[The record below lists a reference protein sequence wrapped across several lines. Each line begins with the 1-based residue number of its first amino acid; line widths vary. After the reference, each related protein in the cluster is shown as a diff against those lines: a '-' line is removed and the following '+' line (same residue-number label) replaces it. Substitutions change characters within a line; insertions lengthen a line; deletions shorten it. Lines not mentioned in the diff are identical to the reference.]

1 MGLEQVKLLALD
13 FDGVLTDNHVWTD
26 QDGRES
32 VRCYRGD
39 GIGIER
45 VKALGVLVVVISKE
59 VNPVVR
65 ARCDKLSI
73 PCYQGIDDKLNCLDE
88 LRYRAH
94 LGWGQVAYVG
104 NDIND
109 LECLRA
115 VGFPFV
121 PKDVESAVCPSYNR
135 MGFDN
140 YGHEYIQETVYPPDY
155 RFQHL
160 RRRGGDGCV
169 REVCDLIASAI
180 EAGQREA
187 VNAAP

>member
-1 MGLEQVKLLALD
+1 MGLELVKLLALD
-13 FDGVLTDNHVWTD
+13 FDGVLTDNHVLTD

-65 ARCDKLSI
+65 VRCEKLRIGFFQGEEDKLRR
-73 PCYQGIDDKLNCLDE
+73 LDE
-88 LRYRAH
+88 LRYYEH

-109 LECLRA
+109 LPCLRV
-115 VGFPFV
+115 VGFPFF
-121 PKDVESAVCPSYNR
+121 PPNAEEAVW
-135 MGFDN
+135 D
-140 YGHEYIQETVYPPDY
+140 EYYKAGDTAEIRDARWFRVD
-155 RFQHL
+155 RA
-160 RRRGGDGCV
+160 GGEGCV
-169 REVCDLIASAI
+169 RDVCDQIAFAI